1 MYLLSIF
8 FFILFSLIYK
18 GKFMQ
23 QNVSP
28 YVCQPCQQAPTSA
41 PNAVS
46 INIFQP
52 QAYATDAS
60 AKSNNCCAGN
70 YYPLY
75 QANQNPSLPL
85 YPMNYNNMIQY
96 PNGSAPYAMPQGQMI
111 PSQPYMTN
119 PYAAPYYPVSQI
131 QPNQQQ
137 QDGNNSMN
145 AYGETNLLEKTSQ
158 KEAPK
163 TSDKSEK
170 SEDKKEK
177 PKTITLL
184 TNDYVKSL
192 ENYLNDDN
200 PKVRLMGAKELMERF
215 KEDDS
220 RVAHPSLVPLL
231 NKTLKDTSPS
241 VRFLG
246 LTTLQLGYSVGDE
259 ETIKILKN
267 IQQNSQDK
275 LGEDALLASEILL
288 KLTAPKVKEVK

>member
-1 MYLLSIF
+1 
-8 FFILFSLIYK
+8 
-18 GKFMQ
+18 MQ
-23 QNVSP
+23 QNVNP
-28 YVCQPCQQAPTSA
+28 YVCQPCQQAPLSA

-52 QAYATDAS
+52 QAFATDAC
-60 AKSNNCCAGN
+60 AKNNNANCCASN

-75 QANQNPSLPL
+75 QTNQNPSLPL

-96 PNGSAPYAMPQGQMI
+96 PNGNTPYTTPQGQAV
-111 PSQPYMTN
+111 PPQPYMTN
-119 PYAAPYYPVSQI
+119 PYAMPYYPMPQSQS
-131 QPNQQQ
+131 NQA
-137 QDGNNSMN
+137 QDGNSSMN

-158 KEAPK
+158 KEAEK
-163 TSDKSEK
+163 TSNNSEK
-170 SEDKKEK
+170 SKDEKDK
-177 PKTITLL
+177 PKTITIL

-192 ENYLNDDN
+192 ENYLNDNN
-200 PKVRLMGAKELMERF
+200 PKVRLIGAKELMERF

-220 RVAHPSLVPLL
+220 RAAHPSLVPLL
-231 NKTLKDTSPS
+231 NKALKDTSPS

-259 ETIKILKN
+259 ETVKILKE

-288 KLTAPKVKEVK
+288 KLSAPKVKEVK